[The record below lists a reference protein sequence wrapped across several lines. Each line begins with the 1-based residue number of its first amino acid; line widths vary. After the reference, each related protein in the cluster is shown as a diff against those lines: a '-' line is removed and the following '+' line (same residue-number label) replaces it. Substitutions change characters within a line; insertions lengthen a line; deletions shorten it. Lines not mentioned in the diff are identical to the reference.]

1 MFSRAR
7 ASLNRTPLK
16 ALVALVAVI
25 YTAFGVSLAEFVSAT
40 MLDGAAGKINVNSS
54 LGVSSSTPFAK
65 ISVGADGAITTT
77 EKTLTDG
84 ATIAIDWRDGNQQ
97 RVTLG
102 GNRTITM
109 SGYIAGQILR
119 LVVCQDGTGSRT
131 LTWPAAVVWAGGSAP
146 TLTTTASK
154 CDVLTFLAT
163 DATGSL
169 KIFGGSVLNF

>member
-1 MFSRAR
+1 MRHAI
-7 ASLNRTPLK
+7 NRIPLK
-16 ALVALVAVI
+16 GLVTVVAII
-25 YTAFGVSLAEFVSAT
+25 YTVFGVSLGRFVIASMA
-40 MLDGAAGKINVNSS
+40 DGASGKINVNSS
-54 LGVSSSTPFAK
+54 IGVGSSTPFAK

-77 EKTLTDG
+77 EKALTDG

-97 RVTLG
+97 KVTLG

-109 SGYIAGQILR
+109 TGYIAGQILR

-131 LTWPAAVVWAGGSAP
+131 LTWPAAIQWTGGSAP

-163 DATGSL
+163 DAPGSL